1 MIRRV
6 SKSAAAFLLVVT
18 LAAPSAFAVSRDRG
32 FDPGFASR
40 IVHFLRHLGHTLGI
54 TSQDD
59 IQTVNPAP
67 PKP

>member
-1 MIRRV
+1 MNRRV
-6 SKSAAAFLLVVT
+6 SRSAAAFLLVVT

-40 IVHFLRHLGHTLGI
+40 IVHFLKHLGHTLGI

-59 IQTVNPAP
+59 IDSVMPGP